1 MSNAPVIYPDSHV
14 IVIGNE
20 KGGAGKT
27 TTTMHIISSLLH
39 LGFSVGS
46 IDLDGRQLSL
56 SRYIEN
62 RRHMA
67 EKHSYSVP
75 MPLHTIVKRSN
86 LDYIKDAENDE
97 RQRLLK
103 CLSALSK
110 RCDFVVIDTPGS
122 DHFLSREAHSWA
134 DTIVTPINDSFVDL
148 DVIGHINPQNFEVVR
163 PGIYGE
169 MVWQQKL
176 RKAKRNRGEIDWI
189 LLRNRLSNI
198 DAKNKRN
205 VAEALNKLSRRLG
218 LRKAD
223 GFGER
228 VIYRELFLHGL
239 TLLDILEVPNSPV
252 TPSLSHVAAKQE
264 LRSVLVALQIPKL
277 SDRLLHSGFNK
288 SKKKHSTPQANTEST
303 ALRSVKQ
310 GAVA

>member
-27 TTTMHIISSLLH
+27 TTTMHVIASLLH

-46 IDLDGRQLSL
+46 IDLDSRQLSL

-62 RRHMA
+62 RRKMA
-67 EKHSYSVP
+67 EKYAYDIAI
-75 MPLHTIVKRSN
+75 PLHTVVKRSELN
-86 LDYIKDAENDE
+86 NKDEAEQDE
-97 RQRLLK
+97 RHRLLK
-103 CLSALSK
+103 CLSALSQ
-110 RCDFVVIDTPGS
+110 RSDFLVVDTPGS
-122 DHFLSREAHSWA
+122 DNFLSREVHSWA
-134 DTIVTPINDSFVDL
+134 DTIITPINDSFVDL
-148 DVIGHINPQNFEVVR
+148 DVIGQFNADTLEVER

-176 RKAKRNRGEIDWI
+176 RKAKRSRGEIDWI
-189 LLRNRLSNI
+189 VLRNRLSNI
-198 DAKNKRN
+198 DARNKRN
-205 VAEALNKLSRRLG
+205 VADALHKLARRIG
-218 LRKAD
+218 FRQID

-239 TLLDILEVPNSPV
+239 TLLDIMDMPNSPI

-264 LRSVLVALQIPKL
+264 LRSLLVALNIPKL
-277 SDRLLHSGFNK
+277 SNQLLKHNLSGKK
-288 SKKKHSTPQANTEST
+288 SSPPSSTST
-303 ALRSVKQ
+303 SKETSVKQ